1 MILRR
6 SSTTGSA
13 AGERNA
19 ADRGEPAT
27 ASAGESSRSSAGDAA
42 TASAGEP
49 VREIALTGVSV
60 GVIDDTPAGDAHRS
74 ILSDVDLRLSEPSVA
89 VIGAN
94 GSGKS
99 TLLQLVH
106 GLVTANV
113 GQVLVDGIDPARHP
127 AEVRRRV
134 GFVFT
139 DPAAQLVMP
148 TPLEDIELSLR
159 SRVPRRERRAA
170 ALAVLDELG
179 IADLAERSVYELSG
193 GQRQLV
199 ALAAVLAVD
208 PQILVLDEP
217 TTLLDLR
224 NRERLRARLADL
236 VARRGVR
243 IVFSTHDLEFASIA
257 DRAVVVED
265 GRIAWDST
273 PAEAVAAYREIIM
286 SESHE

>member
-13 AGERNA
+13 A
-19 ADRGEPAT
+19 D
-27 ASAGESSRSSAGDAA
+27 
-42 TASAGEP
+42 EP

-60 GVIDDTPAGDAHRS
+60 GVIDDTPAGDAYRS

-99 TLLQLVH
+99 TLLQLVN
-106 GLVTANV
+106 GLVTANA
-113 GQVLVDGIDPARHP
+113 GQVLVDGIDPARQP

>member
-1 MILRR
+1 MIVGGRF
-6 SSTTGSA
+6 A
-13 AGERNA
+13 P
-19 ADRGEPAT
+19 D
-27 ASAGESSRSSAGDAA
+27 SAGEGA
-42 TASAGEP
+42 P
-49 VREIALTGVSV
+49 EISFAEVSV
-60 GVIDDTPAGDAHRS
+60 GVLDDTPTGDVYRPILAGVNVTLD
-74 ILSDVDLRLSEPSVA
+74 EPMIA
-89 VIGAN
+89 IIGAN

-99 TLLQLVH
+99 TLLQLFN
-106 GLVTANV
+106 GLVTANSGRV
-113 GQVLVDGIDPARHP
+113 LIDGLDPVEHAKQVRS
-127 AEVRRRV
+127 RV

-159 SRVPRRERRAA
+159 KSVPKGRRRAA
-170 ALAVLDELG
+170 ALAVLEELG

-224 NRERLRARLADL
+224 NQEKLRVHLRAL

-243 IVFSTHDLEFASIA
+243 IILTTHDLEFAQIA
-257 DRAVVVED
+257 SRALVVEE
-265 GRIAWDST
+265 GRIVADAT
-273 PAEAVAAYREIIM
+273 PAEAVRSSSCSIVARICSAMRVALPANQGL
-286 SESHE
+286 SVTSR

>member
-1 MILRR
+1 V
-6 SSTTGSA
+6 T
-13 AGERNA
+13 
-19 ADRGEPAT
+19 
-27 ASAGESSRSSAGDAA
+27 
-42 TASAGEP
+42 
-49 VREIALTGVSV
+49 REISFSDV
-60 GVIDDTPAGDAHRS
+60 GVGVLDEGPDGDVVRP
-74 ILSDVDLRLSEPSVA
+74 ILQNVSFTLTEDVVA

-99 TLLQLVH
+99 TLLQLVN
-106 GLVTANV
+106 GLVTANA
-113 GQVLVDGIDPARHP
+113 GQVLIDGIDPYRHP
-127 AEVRRRV
+127 AKVRSRA

-148 TPLEDIELSLR
+148 TPIEDIELSLR
-159 SRVPRRERRAA
+159 KSVPKGRRRDA
-170 ALAVLDELG
+170 ALAVLGELG

-224 NRERLRARLADL
+224 NREKLRVHLQDL

-243 IVFSTHDLEFASIA
+243 IILTTHDLEFAQIA
-257 DRAVVVED
+257 QRALVVED
-265 GRIAWDST
+265 GRIVADAA
-273 PAEAVAAYREIIM
+273 PAEAVAAYRQMIM
-286 SESHE
+286 SDTP

>member
-1 MILRR
+1 MIFGRK
-6 SSTTGSA
+6 SDPENV
-13 AGERNA
+13 GER
-19 ADRGEPAT
+19 
-27 ASAGESSRSSAGDAA
+27 
-42 TASAGEP
+42 
-49 VREIALTGVSV
+49 VREISFSEVSV
-60 GVIDDTPAGDAHRS
+60 GVLDDTPAGDVYRP
-74 ILSDVDLRLSEPSVA
+74 ILTDVDVTLDESTIA
-89 VIGAN
+89 IIGAN

-99 TLLQLVH
+99 TLLQLFN
-106 GLVTANV
+106 GLVTANS
-113 GQVLVDGIDPARHP
+113 GQVLVDGLDPVDEAKQ
-127 AEVRRRV
+127 VRSRV

-159 SRVPRRERRAA
+159 KRVPKAQRRAA
-170 ALAVLDELG
+170 ALAVLEELG

-224 NRERLRARLADL
+224 NKEKLRKLLADL

-243 IVFSTHDLEFASIA
+243 VIFSTHDLDFAGMA
-257 DRAVVVED
+257 DRALVVD
-265 GRIAWDST
+265 SGRIVHDST
-273 PAEAVAAYREIIM
+273 PDEATRMYRELIM
-286 SESHE
+286 SDSS

>member
-1 MILRR
+1 M
-6 SSTTGSA
+6 T
-13 AGERNA
+13 
-19 ADRGEPAT
+19 
-27 ASAGESSRSSAGDAA
+27 
-42 TASAGEP
+42 
-49 VREIALTGVSV
+49 REIRLSDVGV
-60 GVIDDTPAGDAHRS
+60 GVIDDGPDGDVVRP
-74 ILSDVDLRLSEPSVA
+74 ILTHITLTLTEDVVA

-99 TLLQLVH
+99 TLLQLFN
-106 GLVTANV
+106 GLVTANA
-113 GQVLVDGIDPARHP
+113 GEVLVDGIDPRRQP
-127 AEVRRRV
+127 AKVRSRV

-148 TPLEDIELSLR
+148 TPIEDIELSLR
-159 SRVPRRERRAA
+159 KSVPKRERRAA

-224 NRERLRARLADL
+224 NQERLRVHLQNL
-236 VARRGVR
+236 VSRRGVR
-243 IVFSTHDLEFASIA
+243 IILTTHDLEFAQIA
-257 DRAVVVED
+257 ERAIVVDD
-265 GRIAWDST
+265 GRIAADST
-273 PAEAVAAYREIIM
+273 PAEAVAAYRTLMM
-286 SESHE
+286 SDTP

>member
-1 MILRR
+1 MIFGRR
-6 SSTTGSA
+6 PDPDSA
-13 AGERNA
+13 S
-19 ADRGEPAT
+19 D
-27 ASAGESSRSSAGDAA
+27 SAGEGTRQISFS
-42 TASAGEP
+42 E
-49 VREIALTGVSV
+49 VSV
-60 GVIDDTPAGDAHRS
+60 GVLDDTPAGDVYRP
-74 ILSDVDLRLSEPSVA
+74 ILTDVNVTLDEPTVA
-89 VIGAN
+89 IIGAN

-99 TLLQLVH
+99 TLLQLFN
-106 GLVTANV
+106 GLVTASSGRV
-113 GQVLVDGIDPARHP
+113 LIDGLDPVEEAKQVRS
-127 AEVRRRV
+127 RV

-159 SRVPRRERRAA
+159 KRVPKSERRAA
-170 ALAVLDELG
+170 ALAVLEELG

-224 NRERLRARLADL
+224 NKEKLRKLLSEL

-243 IVFSTHDLEFASIA
+243 VIFSTHDLDFARMA
-257 DRAVVVED
+257 DRALVVD
-265 GRIAWDST
+265 SGRIVHDSA
-273 PAEAVAAYREIIM
+273 PDEATRMYRELIM
-286 SESHE
+286 SDSS

>member
-1 MILRR
+1 MIFARR
-6 SSTTGSA
+6 PDPDSA
-13 AGERNA
+13 G
-19 ADRGEPAT
+19 PAT
-27 ASAGESSRSSAGDAA
+27 EQISFSE
-42 TASAGEP
+42 
-49 VREIALTGVSV
+49 VSV
-60 GVIDDTPAGDAHRS
+60 GVLDDTPTGDVYRP
-74 ILSDVDLRLSEPSVA
+74 ILTDVNVTLDEPTVA
-89 VIGAN
+89 IIGAN

-99 TLLQLVH
+99 TLLQLFN
-106 GLVTANV
+106 GLVTANSGRV
-113 GQVLVDGIDPARHP
+113 LIDGLDPVEEAKQVRS
-127 AEVRRRV
+127 RV

-159 SRVPRRERRAA
+159 KRVPKAERRAA
-170 ALAVLDELG
+170 ALAVLEELG

-224 NRERLRARLADL
+224 NKEKLRKLLADL

-243 IVFSTHDLEFASIA
+243 VIFSTHDLDFAGLA
-257 DRAVVVED
+257 DRALVVD
-265 GRIAWDST
+265 SGRIVHDSN
-273 PAEAVAAYREIIM
+273 PAEATRMYRELIM
-286 SESHE
+286 SDSS

>member
-1 MILRR
+1 M
-6 SSTTGSA
+6 T
-13 AGERNA
+13 
-19 ADRGEPAT
+19 
-27 ASAGESSRSSAGDAA
+27 
-42 TASAGEP
+42 
-49 VREIALTGVSV
+49 REIRLTDVAV
-60 GVIDDTPAGDAHRS
+60 GVLDEGPDGDVVRP
-74 ILSDVDLRLSEPSVA
+74 ILQDVSFTLTEDIVA

-99 TLLQLVH
+99 TLLQLFN
-106 GLVTANV
+106 GLVTANA
-113 GQVLVDGIDPARHP
+113 GRVLVDGFDPARQGP
-127 AEVRRRV
+127 KVRSRV

-148 TPLEDIELSLR
+148 TPVEDIELSLR
-159 SRVPRRERRAA
+159 KSVPKSERRTA

-179 IADLAERSVYELSG
+179 IADLADRSVYELSG

-224 NRERLRARLADL
+224 NRERLRVHLQEL

-243 IVFSTHDLEFASIA
+243 IVLTTHDLEFAHLA
-257 DRAVVVED
+257 QRALVVED
-265 GRIAWDST
+265 GRIACDAA
-273 PAEAVAAYREIIM
+273 PAEAVETYRQMIM
-286 SESHE
+286 SDTP

>member
-1 MILRR
+1 M
-6 SSTTGSA
+6 T
-13 AGERNA
+13 
-19 ADRGEPAT
+19 
-27 ASAGESSRSSAGDAA
+27 
-42 TASAGEP
+42 
-49 VREIALTGVSV
+49 REIRFADV
-60 GVIDDTPAGDAHRS
+60 GVGVLDEGPDGDVVRP
-74 ILSDVDLRLSEPSVA
+74 ILEDVSFTLTEDVVA

-99 TLLQLVH
+99 TLVQLVN
-106 GLVTANV
+106 GLVTANA
-113 GQVLVDGIDPARHP
+113 GQVLVDGLDPSRDP
-127 AEVRRRV
+127 GKVRSRV

-148 TPLEDIELSLR
+148 TPVEDIELSLR
-159 SRVPRRERRAA
+159 KSVPKGKRRAA

-224 NRERLRARLADL
+224 NRERLRVHLREL
-236 VARRGVR
+236 VDRRGVR
-243 IVFSTHDLEFASIA
+243 IILTTHDLEFAQIA
-257 DRAVVVED
+257 QRALVVEN
-265 GRIAWDST
+265 GRIVADAT
-273 PAEAVAAYREIIM
+273 PAEAVATYREMIM
-286 SESHE
+286 SDTP